1 MLIWG
6 GLVLGL
12 AQPALADAVKST
24 PWLGGV
30 TTNSVYACLEA
41 TNTTPA
47 TVDFGLTPAYG
58 MSATTEYTE
67 STGSTYVHNVKLTG
81 LLPNTQ
87 YYYRVTQGSSVSAG
101 YSFYTAPL
109 AGTPAHWGFAADCRT
124 NISTHNAV
132 AGQIATHSPNMMVYG
147 GDLCAT
153 NSYSSWTSEWFVP
166 NQNALNAVSPFVNSP
181 GNHEGWNSL
190 TRAFTQAP
198 AGDPD
203 YFSFDYGDSHILVL
217 NTQLSQSNGSP
228 QWNFAAADLAASTAA
243 WKIVTFHI
251 SAYCAGGHGENAA
264 MVAMTQQLFEPNGVD
279 VVLTGHSH
287 FYQHNLVN
295 GIHHMVIGS
304 FGAPLVT
311 PSVGSYTVYTEKT
324 YCFGIFET
332 TPSLLTLTTY
342 RSDGS
347 VIETIQILQVPG
359 DANQDGITNAL
370 DYVVVSNNYDTG
382 TTWTEGDVNVDGAV
396 NALDYVVISNNY
408 GASAPEPA
416 TLALLAM
423 GGLGL
428 VLSRKRK

>member
-1 MLIWG
+1 MKKYTIAMMLILG

-12 AQPALADAVKST
+12 AQPALADAAKST

-41 TNTTPA
+41 TNTTSA

-87 YYYRVTQGSSVSAG
+87 YYYQVTQGSSVSAG

-153 NSYSSWTSEWFVP
+153 NSYSSWTSEWFVS
-166 NQNALNAVSPFVNSP
+166 NQNALNAVSPSVNSP

-190 TRAFTQAP
+190 TKAFTQSAT
-198 AGDPD
+198 GDPD
-203 YFSFDYGDSHILVL
+203 YFSFDYGNSHILVL
-217 NTQLSQSNGSP
+217 NYMLSDSFGSA
-228 QWNFAAADLAASTAA
+228 QWNFAAADLAASNAKF
-243 WKIVTFHI
+243 KIVVDH
-251 SAYCAGGHGENAA
+251 SPPYCSGGHGNDADLI
-264 MVAMTQQLFEPNGVD
+264 AMTTQLFEPNGVD
-279 VVLTGHSH
+279 LVMAGHSH

-304 FGAPLVT
+304 FGAPLTT
-311 PSVGSYTVYTEKT
+311 PSVGPYTVYTEQTTCYGIIDTTSDYLFLRT
-324 YCFGIFET
+324 YRGDG
-332 TPSLLTLTTY
+332 SLL
-342 RSDGS
+342 
-347 VIETIQILQVPG
+347 ETI
-359 DANQDGITNAL
+359 
-370 DYVVVSNNYDTG
+370 
-382 TTWTEGDVNVDGAV
+382 
-396 NALDYVVISNNY
+396 VI
-408 GASAPEPA
+408 PEPA
-416 TLALLAM
+416 TLGLLAV
-423 GGLGL
+423 GGLMAL
-428 VLSRKRK
+428 RRRRAA